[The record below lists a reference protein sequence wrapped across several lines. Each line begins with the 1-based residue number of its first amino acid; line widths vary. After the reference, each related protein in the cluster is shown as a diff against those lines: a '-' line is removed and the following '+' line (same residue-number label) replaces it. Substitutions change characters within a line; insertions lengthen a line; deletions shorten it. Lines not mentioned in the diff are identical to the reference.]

1 MFAFEDRGL
10 IWFFLVIPDD
20 VDLRNEVLVALRLS
34 VKIDVFFEDGVVSI
48 ATVGDCQQS
57 ETNSERVY
65 LSTCPQDTASNP
77 KSQTAHNAFIT

>member
-34 VKIDVFFEDGVVSI
+34 VKIDVFFED
-48 ATVGDCQQS
+48 
-57 ETNSERVY
+57 
-65 LSTCPQDTASNP
+65 
-77 KSQTAHNAFIT
+77 